1 MNIVQWSKSEVDYG
15 RKLVDSAVEG
25 ARQGEDNFLRE
36 ESLRP
41 YLEKSVLNAILP
53 TMLGACLG
61 WFGGYL
67 EDRRSGRRALICTLL
82 GGAIGFGASVIWENR
97 ELTASAASGA
107 WKSINKT
114 RDAHWFEKNP
124 IDYA

>member
-1 MNIVQWSKSEVDYG
+1 MNILDWSKSELDYG

-25 ARQGEDNFLRE
+25 ARHGENEFLKD
-36 ESLRP
+36 ESLGC
-41 YLEKSVLNAILP
+41 YLERSALHAVAP

-61 WFGGYL
+61 WLGGYL
-67 EDRRSGRRALICTLL
+67 EGRRSRGRALACALL
-82 GGAIGFGASVIWENR
+82 GGAIGFGAGVVWENR
-97 ELTASAASGA
+97 KLTTSVASGA

>member
-1 MNIVQWSKSEVDYG
+1 MNIVEWSKSEVDYG

-25 ARQGEDNFLRE
+25 ARQGEGKFLKE
-36 ESLRP
+36 ESLGP
-41 YLEKSVLNAILP
+41 YLEKSVLNAMVP

-67 EDRRSGRRALICTLL
+67 NNRRSRSRAVICAFL
-82 GGAIGFGASVIWENR
+82 GGTIGFGASVIWENR
-97 ELTASAASGA
+97 EVTASAASGA

>member
-1 MNIVQWSKSEVDYG
+1 MNMLGWSKSELDYG

-25 ARQGEDNFLRE
+25 ARHGESEFLKD
-36 ESLRP
+36 ESLGCHFERSA
-41 YLEKSVLNAILP
+41 LRAVAP

-61 WFGGYL
+61 WFGGYF
-67 EDRRSGRRALICTLL
+67 ESGHSRRRAFAFALL
-82 GGAIGFGASVIWENR
+82 GGAIGFGAGVVWENR
-97 ELTASAASGA
+97 KLTTSVASGA